1 MGTHNLHCTPTF
13 QRYKRPSFEM
23 KLRRNAWPAGSLPRT
38 PLGEL
43 TALPRPPRSIK
54 SHILLKVEE
63 RGKGGLGRERRGEE
77 KDKVGRIRQGKWYPQ
92 FLEVTPLQTPHSGG
106 GDCRVSRDLD

>member
-1 MGTHNLHCTPTF
+1 
-13 QRYKRPSFEM
+13 M

-43 TALPRPPRSIK
+43 TALPRPPWSIK

-77 KDKVGRIRQGKWYPQ
+77 KDKVGRIREGKWYPQ

>member
-1 MGTHNLHCTPTF
+1 
-13 QRYKRPSFEM
+13 M

-38 PLGEL
+38 PLGEP
-43 TALPRPPRSIK
+43 TALPRPPWSIK

-63 RGKGGLGRERRGEE
+63 RGKGGLGRGGEE
-77 KDKVGRIRQGKWYPQ
+77 KDKVGRIREGKWYPQ

-106 GDCRVSRDLD
+106 RLSSIQRLRLTTLNDRECPCPVCIRD